1 MSTLL
6 QFVVPFVTAL
16 LVLGA
21 FHAFSYLHLQIS
33 EADLTDEEEPSL

>member
-16 LVLGA
+16 LVLGL
-21 FHAFSYLHLQIS
+21 FHGVSYLHWQIS
-33 EADLTDEEEPSL
+33 EADLTDEKE

>member
-21 FHAFSYLHLQIS
+21 FHGVAYLHLQLS
-33 EADLTDEEEPSL
+33 EADLTDEEEPVA